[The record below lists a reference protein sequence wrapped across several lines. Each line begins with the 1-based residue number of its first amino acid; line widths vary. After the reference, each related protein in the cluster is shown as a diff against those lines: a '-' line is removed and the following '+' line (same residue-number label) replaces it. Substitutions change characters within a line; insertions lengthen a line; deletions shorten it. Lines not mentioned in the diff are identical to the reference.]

1 MIEQNATNTE
11 KLGLEQLHTRIHLRN
26 KNYYYKPTLCGHTCT
41 QNSKYVRIFIS
52 ENNPNRQKT
61 RKNQVYN
68 II

>member
-41 QNSKYVRIFIS
+41 QDSKYVRIFYI
-52 ENNPNRQKT
+52 
-61 RKNQVYN
+61 RK
-68 II
+68 